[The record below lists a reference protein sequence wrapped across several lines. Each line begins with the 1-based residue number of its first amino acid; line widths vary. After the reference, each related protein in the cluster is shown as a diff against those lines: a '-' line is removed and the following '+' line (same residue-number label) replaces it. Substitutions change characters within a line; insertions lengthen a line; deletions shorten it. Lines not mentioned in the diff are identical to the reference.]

1 MQEILIMNA
10 MRNGTTTSQT
20 DKLQPEFKQLRFLNR
35 SFTLNLIQRVQLHNS
50 HGDTIEY
57 IPDNNSTANQFL
69 HQNNECNFLQ
79 YYIRLKCQ
87 NNSK

>member
-50 HGDTIEY
+50 HGDTIE
-57 IPDNNSTANQFL
+57 
-69 HQNNECNFLQ
+69 
-79 YYIRLKCQ
+79 
-87 NNSK
+87 